1 LRNRLKIRKK
11 LKIQKQA
18 SLKGIGGVCPL
29 RKTPPD
35 KLFCNEGSALPRKR
49 PQGGSIPPFCR
60 VLMKDFGF
68 ERSFVNPKTPFVR
81 PHKHIFFFPK

>member
-18 SLKGIGGVCPL
+18 SLKGIGGVCPAI
-29 RKTPPD
+29 KTPPD

-60 VLMKDFGF
+60 VLMREFWF
-68 ERSFVNPKTPFVR
+68 
-81 PHKHIFFFPK
+81 